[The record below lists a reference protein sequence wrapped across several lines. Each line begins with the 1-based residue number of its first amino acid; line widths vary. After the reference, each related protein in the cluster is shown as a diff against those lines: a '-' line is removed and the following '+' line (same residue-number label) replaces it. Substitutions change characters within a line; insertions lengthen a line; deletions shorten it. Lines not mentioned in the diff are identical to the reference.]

1 MERPPQMLQI
11 VRESLNEGSE
21 AAYRTIEEDAAR
33 ICADLN
39 CPNAHLAMESLTG
52 PKEVWWLTPYES
64 ESDRQRVANGY
75 ASNRTLMA
83 ALQDVLRHK
92 QGLVGAP
99 IDVLAHYRDDLSGQ
113 APWKVRGTRFFVVTV
128 TSGDPPVVGAVFEVP
143 DGTRFIFR
151 SARTLHEAESL
162 AAEASSKTT
171 TILAVQPYWGMP
183 ANDWIA
189 ADPEFWQPNPMARST

>member
-1 MERPPQMLQI
+1 MERPPQLLQI
-11 VRESLNEGSE
+11 VRESLNEGGE
-21 AAYRTIEEDAAR
+21 AEYRTIEEDAAR

-64 ESDRQRVANGY
+64 ESDRQRVTNGY
-75 ASNRTLMA
+75 ASNRALMT
-83 ALQDVLRHK
+83 ALKDILRHK

-99 IDVLAHYRDDLSGQ
+99 IDVLANYRDDLSGQ
-113 APWKVRGTRFFVVTV
+113 GSWKVRGTSFFVVTV
-128 TSGDPPVVGAVFEVP
+128 THEERPVVGAVFEAP

-151 SARTLHEAESL
+151 SAGTRQAAERL
-162 AAEASSKTT
+162 AAEASSETT
-171 TILAVQPYWGMP
+171 TIFAVRPYWGMP

-189 ADPEFWQPNPMARST
+189 ADPEFWKPNPTAKWR